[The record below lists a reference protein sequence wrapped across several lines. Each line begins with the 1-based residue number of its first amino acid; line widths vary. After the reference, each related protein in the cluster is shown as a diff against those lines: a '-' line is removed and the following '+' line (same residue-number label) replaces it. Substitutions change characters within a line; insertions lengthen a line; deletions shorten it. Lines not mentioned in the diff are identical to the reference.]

1 MSLETVKARLIE
13 SGVKDVNDKEIQ
25 DRLDLLMLTY
35 RVPEAEADR
44 SVLNSLAKRH
54 GVQIVGNNTKEVQI
68 KDISKAGEWVTI
80 KGKVVEI
87 WKDNPDAVA
96 QSGLI
101 ADGTGATKFTVFKKS
116 NLKTILEY
124 GKSYQIL
131 GCVTDEFRGQFSIK
145 LQKNTRIVELDVPI
159 EAVAPERVTPD
170 AKLKDIKNGMWCNVV
185 AKVLQLWDSK
195 SDAVWQV
202 GLLGDETGTM
212 KFISWSSAELPEV
225 EIGKSYIFR
234 NAVASEYNGKLEV
247 GFNKK
252 TTIEE
257 TDNVEV
263 KDQTITITAPIVHLL
278 NNSGLVKRCPECN
291 AILKAGSCEKHGKIK
306 GVYDLRAL
314 AIFDDGRESYTLSVG
329 KEVLEPIVGF
339 NLETAIE
346 MAMAEMDAE
355 VVAGAVE
362 VALVG
367 KYWEVT
373 GSQIDNLIVA
383 KVMKEATFKSEMVAD
398 AATV

>member
-1 MSLETVKARLIE
+1 MSLETVKTRLIE

-116 NLKTILEY
+116 NLKTILEQ
-124 GKSYQIL
+124 GKSYSIA
-131 GCVTDEFRGQFSIK
+131 GAVTDEYKGQFSIK
-145 LQKNTRIVELDVPI
+145 LQKNTKIAELDVPV
-159 EAVAPERVTPD
+159 EAVAPERVTPELKID
-170 AKLKDIKNGMWCNVV
+170 ATKDGTWCTLV
-185 AKVLQLWDSK
+185 AKVVQLWESK
-195 SDAVWQV
+195 SESIWQI
-202 GLLGDETGTM
+202 GLLGDSTGQI
-212 KFISWSSAELPEV
+212 KFVSWSKAEMPEV
-225 EIGKSYIFR
+225 EAGKSYVFKNVIIK
-234 NAVASEYNGKLEV
+234 EWQGKLSAE
-247 GFNKK
+247 FNKK
-252 TTIEE
+252 TEIHE
-257 TDNVEV
+257 TSDVEV
-263 KDQTITITAPIVHLL
+263 KDQTVTITAPIVHLM
-278 NNSGLVKRCPECN
+278 NNSGLIKRCPECK
-291 AILKAGSCEKHGKIK
+291 AVLKAGSCEKHGKVK

-314 AIFDDGRESYTLSVG
+314 AIFDDGKESYALSIG
-329 KEVLEPIVGF
+329 REVLEPIVGF

-373 GSQIDNLIVA
+373 GSLLDNLIVA
-383 KVMKEATFKSEMVAD
+383 KSMKEATFKMEMVAD